1 MEDIPARTGTAMVE
15 VEVVMGM
22 GIPTVTQIKN
32 QILKKNH
39 ISSLLYQRHLNLK
52 VSSQNQKP
60 INYFK
65 ALVES
70 NLIRSKKR

>member
-1 MEDIPARTGTAMVE
+1 MEGIPARTGTAMVE
-15 VEVVMGM
+15 VEVVMG
-22 GIPTVTQIKN
+22 ILTITPIKN
-32 QILKKNH
+32 QILQKNH

-52 VSSQNQKP
+52 VSSQIQKP

-65 ALVES
+65 ALAES